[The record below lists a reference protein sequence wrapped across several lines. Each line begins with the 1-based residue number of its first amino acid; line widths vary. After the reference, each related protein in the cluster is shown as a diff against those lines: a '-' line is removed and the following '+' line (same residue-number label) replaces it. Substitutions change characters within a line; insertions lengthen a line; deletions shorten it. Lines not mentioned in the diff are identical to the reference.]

1 MKKGVYLILD
11 DEQVIELC
19 RILLDDDAPASLV
32 FLKRHLKGKVRDLL
46 EGG

>member
-11 DEQVIELC
+11 EEQIIELW
-19 RILLDDDAPASLV
+19 RILLDDDAPAALT
-32 FLKRHLKGKVRDLL
+32 FLKTHLKGKIRELL

>member
-11 DEQVIELC
+11 EEQIIELW
-19 RILLDDDAPASLV
+19 RILLDDDAPAALD
-32 FLKRHLKGKVRDLL
+32 FLKAHFKGQIRKML

>member
-11 DEQVIELC
+11 DAEIIELC
-19 RILLDDDAPASLV
+19 RILMDDDAPAALA
-32 FLKRHLKGKVRDLL
+32 FLKAHLRGKVHTLL